1 MKQLIILCILPINFH
16 LSQWVLFFSSEKK
29 YFPLYLIWVCSLIQQ
44 SEQMLNSPSWEKN
57 RFVLL
62 IRYQWCC
69 ILPNFLHM
77 RIQCRRVHQQIL
89 CSQPRRE
96 SSSIF
101 KAYINH
107 IISLK
112 NIENKEAKISD
123 LCPWEWVQFKC
134 GWIPTGIVKIKW
146 QWTYKKVWNQSNLWL
161 MREYMKNLPIIS
173 WPNDTER
180 SIHFFPPQ
188 MP

>member
-1 MKQLIILCILPINFH
+1 MSAVF
-16 LSQWVLFFSSEKK
+16 LFREKIFSSISN
-29 YFPLYLIWVCSLIQQ
+29 LSLFSHTTK

-112 NIENKEAKISD
+112 NIENEEAKISD

-180 SIHFFPPQ
+180 SILFFPPQ

>member
-1 MKQLIILCILPINFH
+1 MLPNNFH
-16 LSQWVLFFSSEKK
+16 LSQWVLLFFSEKK
-29 YFPLYLIWVCSLIQQ
+29 IFSSISNLSLFSHTTK

-62 IRYQWCC
+62 IWYQWCC
-69 ILPNFLHM
+69 ILPSFSHM

-180 SIHFFPPQ
+180 SILFFPPQ

>member
-101 KAYINH
+101 KAHINH

-123 LCPWEWVQFKC
+123 LCPWEWVRFKC
-134 GWIPTGIVKIKW
+134 RWIPTGIVKIKW
-146 QWTYKKVWNQSNLWL
+146 QWTYKKVWNQSNL
-161 MREYMKNLPIIS
+161 
-173 WPNDTER
+173 
-180 SIHFFPPQ
+180 
-188 MP
+188 